1 VVAAVVFPV
10 MVLVVQVA
18 EEMLELQVHQA
29 HLVLVVEVAVLL
41 ELPIL
46 ILVMLEVLVQSY

>member
-1 VVAAVVFPV
+1 
-10 MVLVVQVA
+10 VVQVA
-18 EEMLELQVHQA
+18 AEMLELQVHQA

-46 ILVMLEVLVQSY
+46 ILVMLEVLAQSY